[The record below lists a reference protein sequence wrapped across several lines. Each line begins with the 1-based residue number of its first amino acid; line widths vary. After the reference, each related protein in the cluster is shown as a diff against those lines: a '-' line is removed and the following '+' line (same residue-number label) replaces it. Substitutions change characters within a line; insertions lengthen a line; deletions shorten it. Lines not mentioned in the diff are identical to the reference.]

1 MTSMKLLFAVVLSLM
16 VPNMAQAQQQ
26 EQPKV
31 SVEDF
36 RFDEVNYS
44 SAKTVFTLFAP
55 DDAKVTLRLYRQ
67 PLGGKPTKTVRMQRV
82 SHELWQAEVKG
93 DLLGQFY
100 TFDIGRGETPG
111 VFAKAVGTNGQRG
124 AIVQMSA
131 SPSGFR

>member
-100 TFDIGRGETPG
+100 TFDIEGERRQ
-111 VFAKAVGTNGQRG
+111 VFSLRQ
-124 AIVQMSA
+124 
-131 SPSGFR
+131 